1 MCSKGIIW
9 ATRMTIMGLTLT
21 LFAIQGTSA
30 NAAAPYFKVH
40 GLPPGAVLWVRSGP
54 GPQFKR
60 IGFFPATA
68 RHIRSY
74 GCRKFVRGTWC
85 RVEYRGGLG
94 WAPQRLLSKDNG
106 RRA

>member
-9 ATRMTIMGLTLT
+9 AMRMTIMGLTLT
-21 LFAIQGTSA
+21 LFATQGTSA

-60 IGFFPATA
+60 IRVFPG
-68 RHIRSY
+68 Y
-74 GCRKFVRGTWC
+74 GPSHPKLRLQKICTRDLVPRGVSRRT
-85 RVEYRGGLG
+85 RLG
-94 WAPQRLLSKDNG
+94 SPAALVQR
-106 RRA
+106 